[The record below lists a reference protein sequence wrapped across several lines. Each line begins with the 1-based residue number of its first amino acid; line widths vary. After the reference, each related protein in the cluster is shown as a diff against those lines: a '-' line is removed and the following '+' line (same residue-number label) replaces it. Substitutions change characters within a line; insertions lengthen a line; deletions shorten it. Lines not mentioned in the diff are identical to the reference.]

1 MSFRQVWWLL
11 IVNQLLMGVHKTQWS
26 KGSVGAA
33 QGRVGVCCTEPA
45 LVVWC
50 MLVVVFYGTG
60 IHRSLQSGLAL
71 SHNMDAAGL
80 CHAYLS
86 VWWDE
91 ASTYTGS
98 EAPPL
103 DELSLRALSLQ
114 TSHP

>member
-1 MSFRQVWWLL
+1 
-11 IVNQLLMGVHKTQWS
+11 MGVHKTQWS
-26 KGSVGAA
+26 KGSVGATH
-33 QGRVGVCCTEPA
+33 GRVGVCCTEPA

-86 VWWDE
+86 GGMKQ
-91 ASTYTGS
+91 ALTRGLKH
-98 EAPPL
+98 PP
-103 DELSLRALSLQ
+103 
-114 TSHP
+114 